1 MPPQMFPRSAQDMG
15 RWTGYSEKV
24 FRLVDKMD
32 SSSQNQHVLRKA
44 CKPRPRKDWKNQ
56 ARDSGHR
63 RALVQI
69 DRKVEELLS
78 RKRV

>member
-1 MPPQMFPRSAQDMG
+1 MFPRSAQDMG

-32 SSSQNQHVLRKA
+32 SSGQGQHVLRKTS
-44 CKPRPRKDWKNQ
+44 KPRPRKDWKKQ

-69 DRKVEELLS
+69 DRKVEKLLS
-78 RKRV
+78 RN